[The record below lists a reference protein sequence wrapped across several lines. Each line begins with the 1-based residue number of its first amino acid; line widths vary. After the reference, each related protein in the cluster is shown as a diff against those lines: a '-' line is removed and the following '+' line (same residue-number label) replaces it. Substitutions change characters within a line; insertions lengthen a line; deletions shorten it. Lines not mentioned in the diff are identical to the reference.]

1 MMMMVVRG
9 MVGDGSIA
17 ADATVVPVD
26 DAVGTR
32 VEGVSMEAAAA
43 DEAVQSGRVGDGVKA
58 KSLRNRLL
66 FFVNANVDV
75 LLETGKVD

>member
-1 MMMMVVRG
+1 MMMMVRG

-17 ADATVVPVD
+17 ADATVTPVD

-43 DEAVQSGRVGDGVKA
+43 DEAVQSSGVGDGVET
-58 KSLRNRLL
+58 KSLRDRLL